1 PSYSA
6 TSSPIK
12 KTFSSRASSSRRAW
26 LSASRIVIVGMILFA
41 ARFNWV
47 GVDVCVEFRRIR
59 EWTLIGETQ
68 RVFDLFAHL
77 LVDLVERLLVYDLCF
92 EQAGRKQFEWVALL
106 ILLDFRTRS
115 IVARV
120 RHRVAHEAIGANF
133 EERWKIIL
141 ARAFDR
147 ANCSFTHGQHI
158 HAVNKLRSHFVS
170 AGFLGDVM
178 QRHCAGEGSAHAV
191 LIVFADIDAGKFPK
205 LGHVQRFV
213 ERALIHCCFA
223 EVTKRH
229 LVRALI
235 LGGESRSGCEWNL
248 AADDRVTAEKAETL
262 VEHVHRAAFAF

>member
-92 EQAGRKQFEWVALL
+92 EQAGRKQFEWIALL
-106 ILLDFRTRS
+106 ILLDFRTRA
-115 IVARV
+115 IVPRV
-120 RHRVAHEAIGANF
+120 GHRVTHKAIGANF
-133 EERWKIIL
+133 EEGRKIIL
-141 ARAFDR
+141 TRPFDR
-147 ANCSFTHGQHI
+147 AHSGFTYGEDV
-158 HAVNKLRSHFVS
+158 HAVNKFRSHFVS

-178 QRHCAGEGSAHAV
+178 QRHRAGEGSAHAV
-191 LIVFADIDAGKFPK
+191 LVVLADVDAGELPE
-205 LGHVQRFV
+205 LGHVERFV
-213 ERALIHCCFA
+213 ERALVHSRFA
-223 EVTKRH
+223 EVAECY
-229 LVRALI
+229 LIGALI
-235 LGGESRSGCEWNL
+235 FRSESRTGCE
-248 AADDRVTAEKAETL
+248 
-262 VEHVHRAAFAF
+262 